1 MTIKYTKCAQNG
13 SKIDQ
18 MAIKCVYIFQCKTH
32 QNLPK
37 LGFLVWK
44 YTIWQPWIADKDR
57 CDHSSYVQQNCC
69 VTSMPQWLEPISLD
83 TRIVKCRSVLACMY
97 VCMCDLACLCIS
109 RPKCYKIKV
118 SPNKMLDFGSIK
130 IGTRM
135 NYGAN
140 PTTLSNNASAVNF
153 LQCHGQPRAFR
164 RNIFV
169 CLEKH
174 YSLLQRYYLI
184 VYACVQ

>member
-1 MTIKYTKCAQNG
+1 
-13 SKIDQ
+13 

-57 CDHSSYVQQNCC
+57 CDHSHVQQNCC
-69 VTSMPQWLEPISLD
+69 VTSMPQWLEPISLH

-109 RPKCYKIKV
+109 RPK
-118 SPNKMLDFGSIK
+118 
-130 IGTRM
+130 
-135 NYGAN
+135 
-140 PTTLSNNASAVNF
+140 
-153 LQCHGQPRAFR
+153 
-164 RNIFV
+164 
-169 CLEKH
+169 
-174 YSLLQRYYLI
+174 RYM
-184 VYACVQ
+184 